1 MTRLCREDDL
11 GLRDR
16 IPGLFIR
23 LGRDQE
29 AYDFV
34 KWYAT
39 TGIDRNYDWNDI
51 DLPFLDVKDA
61 DVLES
66 LRGMWTTEY
75 PSLSH
80 AVAMTLVK
88 VRVLLDLQAIQ
99 NAARAFTG
107 AIPPE
112 IIDLI
117 RGQLASNVVESRP
130 NILMNSTE
138 ETTSLIKSIKQQ
150 IRELHESIED
160 INYHFWP
167 MLLAD
172 PITSAVPRHGEYS
185 PGSRKEASLTL
196 CYNYPAWAETPG
208 AIELIQNLCQVVNPS
223 SMSCLA
229 FYPARTL

>member
-1 MTRLCREDDL
+1 M
-11 GLRDR
+11 

-29 AYDFV
+29 AYDSV

-39 TGIDRNYDWNDI
+39 TGIDRNYDWGDI

-66 LRGMWTTEY
+66 LGGMWTTEY
-75 PSLSH
+75 INLSH
-80 AVAMTLVK
+80 AVAVTLVK
-88 VRVLLDLQAIQ
+88 IRVLLDLQAIQ

-107 AIPPE
+107 AIPQE

-130 NILMNSTE
+130 NLLRDSTD

-150 IRELHESIED
+150 VRELHESIED

-167 MLLAD
+167 MLLVD
-172 PITSAVPRHGEYS
+172 PITSAVSRPSGYS
-185 PGSRKEASLTL
+185 PGSREEASLIL

-208 AIELIQNLCQVVNPS
+208 AIELIQNLC
-223 SMSCLA
+223 
-229 FYPARTL
+229 